1 MSPMPAVRQPFQAF
15 LEQHHDAV
23 RGFLRGMVGPDDAD
37 DCLQETFLAALR
49 AYRRFDGRSP
59 RAWVLTIARR
69 KALDHHRARARHPE
83 PVGAATELD
92 GAGGRPVVGQEPEAP
107 DAGVWRSVAALPPGQ
122 RAALLLR
129 FAADLPYREVG
140 EALGCSEDAAR
151 RRVHDGLAGLR
162 ANESITEALEAT

>member
-1 MSPMPAVRQPFQAF
+1 MTTAARQPFQAF
-15 LEQHHDAV
+15 LEEHHDAV

-69 KALDHHRARARHPE
+69 KALDHHRARARRPE

-92 GAGGRPVVGQEPEAP
+92 GAGDATGAGGTETP
-107 DAGVWRSVAALPPGQ
+107 DAEIWRSVAALPAGQ
-122 RAALLLR
+122 RAAVLLR
-129 FAADLPYREVG
+129 FAADLAYREVG

-151 RRVHDGLAGLR
+151 RRVHDGLAALR